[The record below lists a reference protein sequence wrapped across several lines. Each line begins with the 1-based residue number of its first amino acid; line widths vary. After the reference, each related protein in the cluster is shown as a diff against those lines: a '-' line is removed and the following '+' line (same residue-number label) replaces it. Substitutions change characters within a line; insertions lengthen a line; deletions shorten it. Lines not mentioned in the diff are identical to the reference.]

1 MAPRN
6 ELEILDNFINRIGR
20 FLSMNIILRHNEMII
35 KSFFVIFFFSLVICS
50 NGYCVPEYVEKG
62 EIYGTATTEADSMS
76 VAGPVNFLKITQWI
90 KALGLVLIVIIV
102 GIFLLRKKLG
112 MKTGLTGRKRYIHVV
127 ESVSLGSKKSIHL
140 IKVPG
145 KVLLIGVT
153 NERIQSLSEITEKD
167 IVDSIVSESKS
178 GEFLSIFKRA
188 CTGT

>member
-35 KSFFVIFFFSLVICS
+35 KSFFVIFFFSLAICS

-62 EIYGTATTEADSMS
+62 EIYGTATTEADSMN
-76 VAGPVNFLKITQWI
+76 VAEPVNFLKITQWI

>member
-1 MAPRN
+1 MVPRN

-35 KSFFVIFFFSLVICS
+35 KSFFVIFFFFLIICS

-62 EIYGTATTEADSMS
+62 EIYGTATTEADSMN
-76 VAGPVNFLKITQWI
+76 VAEPVNFLEITQWI

-112 MKTGLTGRKRYIHVV
+112 MKTGMTGRKRYIHVV
-127 ESVSLGSKKSIHL
+127 ESVSLGSKKSVLL

-167 IVDSIVSESKS
+167 IVDSVVSESKS